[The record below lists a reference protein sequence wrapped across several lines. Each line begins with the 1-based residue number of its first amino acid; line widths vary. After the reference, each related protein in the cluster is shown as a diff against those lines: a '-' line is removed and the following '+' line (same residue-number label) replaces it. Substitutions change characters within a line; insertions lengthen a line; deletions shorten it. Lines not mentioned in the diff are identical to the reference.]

1 MSDVPTPTTATSKR
15 ERSAS
20 PTEDNEE
27 RSIKRANTGADNK
40 SKLDQDTVM
49 ANPESE
55 TPVVAGG
62 AETVKGDPEVKV
74 EAPAG
79 ANGPTR

>member
-27 RSIKRANTGADNK
+27 RSVKRANTGTDNK
-40 SKLDQDTVM
+40 NKLDQDTVM
-49 ANPESE
+49 ANPDNESK
-55 TPVVAGG
+55 AGG
-62 AETVKGDPEVKV
+62 AEAGKGDEEVKV
-74 EAPAG
+74 DAPTS
-79 ANGPTR
+79 ANGPSR

>member
-27 RSIKRANTGADNK
+27 RSVKRANTGTDSKN
-40 SKLDQDTVM
+40 KLDQDTVM
-49 ANPESE
+49 ANPDNEA
-55 TPVVAGG
+55 TVVAGG
-62 AETVKGDPEVKV
+62 AEAGKGDEEVKV
-74 EAPAG
+74 DAPAS